1 MSRQNE
7 NKASLATEV
16 SDNNSNNNTEPT
28 APSADQETRSRR
40 SMIGAGLAGLAS
52 AIVAACSGTDFAS
65 TGGANRLKGKKAKKN
80 DENFDGGGQDGVDN
94 DDAADG
100 PDGGPGSGEAEAG
113 ETESG
118 EKPKVEVD
126 KCAATTPQK
135 IDTTGMPSIEN
146 APVVRFY
153 GSRTSR
159 MVAIQFSSTTTFDQ
173 LLIATATGRLLAL
186 HVPSG
191 ADRNASGWRPI
202 VIDPLNFDEGGA
214 ESAEMIIILQQGN
227 ERKQHREAMKLFDKF
242 EGKDVIDLSKPTAG
256 SGWDHTKQSVARF
269 LDTQTTVAGVK
280 EYTGYTKDETPSLVY
295 PGGRK
300 LKTAQQNLLL
310 NISTTVLS
318 SGQKPIPTTD
328 TEGKITDIMG
338 NVLAKTDIENAG
350 LLETPLFCTYR
361 PTTDGTK
368 FIRTIIYVA

>member
-7 NKASLATEV
+7 NKASSATEV
-16 SDNNSNNNTEPT
+16 SENNNNDIYPI
-28 APSADQETRSRR
+28 APNPDQQTRSRR
-40 SMIGAGLAGLAS
+40 SMIGAGFAGLAS

-65 TGGANRLKGKKAKKN
+65 TGGANRIKGKKAQKN
-80 DENFDGGGQDGVDN
+80 DENFDGGGQDGVDSP
-94 DDAADG
+94 DAADG
-100 PDGGPGSGEAEAG
+100 PEGGPGSGAEGG
-113 ETESG
+113 ETDG
-118 EKPKVEVD
+118 PDKPKVEID

-146 APVVRFY
+146 APVVKIY
-153 GSRTSR
+153 GKRTSR

-173 LLIATATGRLLAL
+173 LLIATTTGRLLAL

-191 ADRNASGWRPI
+191 ADRGASGWRPI

-214 ESAEMIIILQQGN
+214 ESAEMVIILQQGT
-227 ERKQHREAMKLFDKF
+227 ERKQHREAIKSFDKF

-269 LDTQTTVAGVK
+269 LDNQTTVGGVK
-280 EYTGYTKDETPSLVY
+280 EYTGYSKDDSPSLIY

-300 LKTAQQNLLL
+300 LKTAQQNLDLD
-310 NISTTVLS
+310 ISSTLLS
-318 SGQKPIPTTD
+318 SGQTPIPTATG
-328 TEGKITDIMG
+328 EGKITDIMG
-338 NVLAKTDIENAG
+338 NVLLRTDIEGAG
-350 LLETPLFCTYR
+350 LLERPLFCTYR

>member
-16 SDNNSNNNTEPT
+16 SETNKDTDST
-28 APSADQETRSRR
+28 APIAGQDTRSRR

-100 PDGGPGSGEAEAG
+100 PDGGPGSGAEGG
-113 ETESG
+113 ETDG
-118 EKPKVEVD
+118 PDKPKVEID

-146 APVVRFY
+146 APVVKFY
-153 GSRTSR
+153 GKRTSR

-173 LLIATATGRLLAL
+173 LLIATASGRLLAL

-202 VIDPLNFDEGGA
+202 VIDPINFDEGGA
-214 ESAEMIIILQQGN
+214 ESAEMVIVLQQGN
-227 ERKQHREAMKLFDKF
+227 ERKQHREAIKLFDTF
-242 EGKDVIDLSKPTAG
+242 ETKSVVDLSQPTAT

-269 LDTQTTVAGVK
+269 ERLAAVGVSTEK
-280 EYTGYTKDETPSLVY
+280 TFPGFLNDPTPALVY

-300 LKTAQQNLLL
+300 LKTAQQNVTL
-310 NISTTVLS
+310 NISGAVLS
-318 SGQKPIPTTD
+318 SNQKPIPTLPG
-328 TEGKITDIMG
+328 EGKITDIMG
-338 NVLAKTDIENAG
+338 NVLEKTQLEGAG
-350 LLETPLFCTYR
+350 LLEYPLFCTYR

-368 FIRTIIYVA
+368 YIRTIIYVA